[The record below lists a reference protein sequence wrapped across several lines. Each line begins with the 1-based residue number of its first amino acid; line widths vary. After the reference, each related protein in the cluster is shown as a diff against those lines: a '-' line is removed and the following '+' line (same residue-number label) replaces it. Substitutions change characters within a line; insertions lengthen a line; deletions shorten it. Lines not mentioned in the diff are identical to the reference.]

1 MLANPA
7 LLKLILTL
15 GGSTNVASAFLVLMI
30 GLFALAACGYG
41 IATLTRLRQDE
52 TSGRAELELSTG
64 TSRTSWAG
72 GHTVMAYAG
81 AALVVVS
88 GSLGL
93 GLVYGSSSGDLG
105 TAVGHAL
112 GAGLITV
119 PAIWALLGVSA
130 LALGFTPRLS
140 FAGWIAL
147 AWCVVAGWFGVIL
160 GLPNWI
166 LKTSPFGHLSGW
178 PGASMTWTP
187 EVVLLCF
194 SAGSL
199 LAARLGLRGR
209 DIPS

>member
-1 MLANPA
+1 M
-7 LLKLILTL
+7 
-15 GGSTNVASAFLVLMI
+15 
-30 GLFALAACGYG
+30 
-41 IATLTRLRQDE
+41 TRSSDMWPH
-52 TSGRAELELSTG
+52 RAP
-64 TSRTSWAG
+64 
-72 GHTVMAYAG
+72 V
-81 AALVVVS
+81 
-88 GSLGL
+88 
-93 GLVYGSSSGDLG
+93 SGDLG

-119 PAIWALLGVSA
+119 PAIWALLGVSSF
-130 LALGFTPRLS
+130 ALGFTPRLS

-166 LKTSPFGHLSGW
+166 LKTLPFGHLSGW